1 MKSETDSLGEV
12 QGSRTH
18 SLENPVQQNKNQIQ
32 QPGTLDQLKV
42 EKFGSQT
49 IQTEEEEEDER
60 EEVERI
66 LQLEPK
72 DRTSRNITTLTRFFE
87 GNRFFR
93 QQSEMFEEKTIQY
106 LYRNLRFCELKPRQQ
121 VFQYG
126 DEGELFYIVME
137 GEVVIKTPAPDT
149 LEDDQCT
156 PEGLLIFLI
165 EYFHEIQWKLLRD
178 GERVRNL
185 FVKELE
191 AVNI

>member
-1 MKSETDSLGEV
+1 
-12 QGSRTH
+12 
-18 SLENPVQQNKNQIQ
+18 
-32 QPGTLDQLKV
+32 
-42 EKFGSQT
+42 
-49 IQTEEEEEDER
+49 
-60 EEVERI
+60 
-66 LQLEPK
+66 
-72 DRTSRNITTLTRFFE
+72 
-87 GNRFFR
+87 
-93 QQSEMFEEKTIQY
+93 MFEEKTIQY

-191 AVNI
+191 AVYIYVSYEGHFSKQVQDVLAALDKALT